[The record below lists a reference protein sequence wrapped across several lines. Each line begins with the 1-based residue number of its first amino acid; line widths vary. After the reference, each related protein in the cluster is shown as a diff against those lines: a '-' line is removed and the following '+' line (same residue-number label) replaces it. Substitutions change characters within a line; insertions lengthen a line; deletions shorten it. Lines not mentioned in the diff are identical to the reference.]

1 MRAFFLAQIEDD
13 LVHQARLLA
22 DRFTPLL
29 KSGNIKAVDKICKIY
44 DQTLPTRVTVILP
57 DGNVAGDSASSA
69 ETMENHANRPEFR
82 AAVQGQTG
90 TSTRFSATLH
100 QQMLYVALP
109 LGPPDKILGVVRTSL
124 STSDIDRQ
132 LKTWQIRIALSGV
145 VAAVLAAMICLVI
158 SRRISRPIQNMR
170 EGAARFAR
178 GDLDHRIAPPAASE
192 LAALAGAMNQ
202 MAEELERR
210 MNTVVRQHNESQAVL
225 SSMVEGVVALDSEEQ
240 VLHMNQAAARLLHLP
255 AERAPGLSIQEIIRN
270 RDLHDMLQQTL
281 SQRIN
286 TQGDITLFQKAE
298 QILRCQCTPLLD
310 AAGERLGA
318 LLVINDVT
326 QLRRLESMRSDFA
339 ANVSHEIKTPLTA
352 IQGFVETLLH
362 GSVESAEESRRFLQI
377 IHKHVNRLN
386 AIIEDLMKLAH
397 LEQDASNVRLQ
408 MTAQPIKKII
418 ATAIQVCREKADQKN
433 ITITVV
439 ISDTLTAVMDAELM
453 EQAAVN
459 LLDNAIKY
467 SAAHSSITISAEQTK
482 QGIQIAF
489 QDQGAGIPKKH
500 LPRLFE
506 RFYRVDK
513 ARSRKMGGTGLGLAI
528 VKHIVQAHGGH
539 IRVESI
545 QGQGSTF
552 TIHLP

>member
-1 MRAFFLAQIEDD
+1 
-13 LVHQARLLA
+13 
-22 DRFTPLL
+22 
-29 KSGNIKAVDKICKIY
+29 
-44 DQTLPTRVTVILP
+44 
-57 DGNVAGDSASSA
+57 
-69 ETMENHANRPEFR
+69 
-82 AAVQGQTG
+82 
-90 TSTRFSATLH
+90 
-100 QQMLYVALP
+100 
-109 LGPPDKILGVVRTSL
+109 
-124 STSDIDRQ
+124 
-132 LKTWQIRIALSGV
+132 
-145 VAAVLAAMICLVI
+145 
-158 SRRISRPIQNMR
+158 
-170 EGAARFAR
+170 
-178 GDLDHRIAPPAASE
+178 
-192 LAALAGAMNQ
+192 
-202 MAEELERR
+202 
-210 MNTVVRQHNESQAVL
+210 
-225 SSMVEGVVALDSEEQ
+225 
-240 VLHMNQAAARLLHLP
+240 
-255 AERAPGLSIQEIIRN
+255 
-270 RDLHDMLQQTL
+270 
-281 SQRIN
+281 
-286 TQGDITLFQKAE
+286 
-298 QILRCQCTPLLD
+298 LLD